1 MRHKQP
7 KFPKTVDKIRRGLC
21 WNTRCRRKW
30 AAYERPQN
38 PWISFR
44 EIEKKHITLLV
55 TKSFINFPHCKVVPY
70 TTMLIS
76 DVVVV
81 AEAMLSVHS
90 LVVLLLGFVGSGW
103 HWKANSVNCSIFSTY
118 CDHSS
123 GASCVL
129 GTVSGKLCMHIHKK
143 VHIYT
148 NSIL

>member
-1 MRHKQP
+1 
-7 KFPKTVDKIRRGLC
+7 
-21 WNTRCRRKW
+21 
-30 AAYERPQN
+30 
-38 PWISFR
+38 
-44 EIEKKHITLLV
+44 
-55 TKSFINFPHCKVVPY
+55 
-70 TTMLIS
+70 MLIS

-129 GTVSGKLCMHIHKK
+129 GTVVGVSGKLCIYTKVHIHKQHLITLLT
-143 VHIYT
+143 VFTITYRDT
-148 NSIL
+148 V